1 MGQELLDKL
10 VSFFKT
16 LADETRLRIVGLLA
30 TREYSVEELAATL
43 GVKDPTVSH
52 HLAKLKELGL
62 VTMRAEGNLHYY
74 ALDAEALRG
83 LSKEVLTPEVIAA
96 VADDLNEDAYE
107 RRVLRTFMVDGR
119 LAEIPAQRKKREV
132 ILRWLVKHFDK
143 GRKYP
148 EAQVN
153 AIIKKYHED
162 YATLRREFIMAKLME
177 RKDGFYWRVDE

>member
-1 MGQELLDKL
+1 MGQEMLEKL

-30 TREYSVEELAATL
+30 SREYSVEELAATL

-62 VTMRAEGNLHYY
+62 VQMRVEGNTHYY

-83 LSKEVLTPEVIAA
+83 LSKQVLTPEVIAS
-96 VADDLNEDAYE
+96 VADDLSEDAYE
-107 RRVLRTFMVDGR
+107 RKVVRTFMVEGR
-119 LAEIPAQRKKREV
+119 LTEIPAHRKKREV
-132 ILRWLVKHFDK
+132 ILRWLVNHFDK

-162 YATLRREFIMAKLME
+162 YATLRREFIMTKLMD
-177 RKDGFYWRVDE
+177 RKDGYYWRTDE